1 VIALWTAAGAAG
13 VVGVFM
19 TYSVLTGRGRRG
31 VLTGAGALIGIALI
45 GVSGALGFVGANL
58 RTWDRLTHEQYVA
71 QITFEQTGPRAFNAT
86 VTQPNKDDLVFALAG
101 DDWQLDARVLKL
113 PPWVNVAGLDAFYHL
128 DRIAGRY
135 QDIAREVSDP
145 RTVYAISPNPGLD
158 LWRLARSRGE
168 ALNIDASFGSAIY
181 HPMADGARYEVRM
194 TQTSLISRP
203 LNATAQNAVRSWDG
217 RDRDER
223 NSEARASDDAN

>member
-1 VIALWTAAGAAG
+1 VTALWIAAGAAG
-13 VVGVFM
+13 VIGLFM
-19 TYSVLTGRGRRG
+19 TFSVLTGRGRRG
-31 VLTGAGALIGIALI
+31 VMTGAGALIGVALI
-45 GVSGALGFVGANL
+45 GVSGALGVVGVNL

-71 QITFEQTGPRAFNAT
+71 HISFEQTGPRAFNAT
-86 VTQPNKDDLVFALAG
+86 VTQPDKDDLVFALAG

-113 PPWVNVAGLDAFYHL
+113 PPWANVAGLDAFYHL

-158 LWRLARSRGE
+158 LWRLARGRGE
-168 ALNIDASFGSAIY
+168 ALNIDASFGSAVY
-181 HPMADGARYEVRM
+181 HPMADGARYEVSM

-203 LNATAQNAVRSWDG
+203 LNAAAQGAVRGWDG
-217 RDRDER
+217 RNET
-223 NSEARASDDAN
+223 DDANDSD